1 MPGGGTIMSEQS
13 IATAQGGQQTEE
25 TRRLPVVS
33 PAVDIV
39 ENENEIVVH
48 ADLPGVKR
56 GDLSVHIDD
65 GTLTISGVSQP
76 RRAGAIQWEEFG
88 EVEYRRRFAVP
99 QAIDVQGVRAE
110 LRDGVL
116 CLRLPKSAAAKP
128 RSIEIHSA

>member
-1 MPGGGTIMSEQS
+1 MSEQS
-13 IATAQGGQQTEE
+13 LPTAKGGQQTEE

-39 ENENEIVVH
+39 ENDNEIVVY

-56 GDLSVHIDD
+56 EDLSVHIDD
-65 GTLTISGVSQP
+65 GTLTLSGVSQP
-76 RRAGAIQWEEFG
+76 RRTGAAQWEEFG
-88 EVEYRRRFAVP
+88 DVEYRRRFAVP
-99 QAIDVQGVRAE
+99 QTIDVPGVKAE

-116 CLRLPKSAAAKP
+116 CLSLPKSTAAKP